1 MYTRAFKTFVSLS
14 ASEIESKLKEAFLND
29 DCETVLKLYDECTAR
44 VAKRMEQK
52 KKLYLQLVSNFRAT
66 STLYADTL
74 QMFPAFK
81 QTPAHKQFLEANPDS
96 VRSEILKLSFA
107 FDGSTS
113 ADTFATYKAIASC
126 KPNFTPSPTPTPIIS
141 MPTPTLS
148 PSKEEEK
155 SNKKVTKVRKIPSRK
170 PKTKTPAKGLADA
183 VMDFNEHR
191 AEVERLANEME
202 DLKEKASEDDD
213 EMIATLTKE
222 ITKIVD
228 EESKKSEEC
237 YLNNG
242 NITSTLENIYHIM
255 ETNKVSTAELVQF
268 LMTKGA

>member
-81 QTPAHKQFLEANPDS
+81 QTPAHKQFIEANPDS
-96 VRSEILKLSFA
+96 VRSEIFKLSFA
-107 FDGSTS
+107 FDSSTS

-126 KPNFTPSPTPTPIIS
+126 KPNFTPSPTPIVP
-141 MPTPTLS
+141 MPTPTPS
-148 PSKEEEK
+148 PAKEEQG
-155 SNKKVTKVRKIPSRK
+155 NKKETKVRKTPLRK
-170 PKTKTPAKGLADA
+170 PKTKTPAKDLAEA
-183 VMDFNEHR
+183 VMNFNEHR

-202 DLKEKASEDDD
+202 DMKEKASEDDD

-228 EESKKSEEC
+228 EESKKSEEH

>member
-96 VRSEILKLSFA
+96 VRSEIFKLSFA

-126 KPNFTPSPTPTPIIS
+126 KPNFTPSPTPTPIVPL
-141 MPTPTLS
+141 PTPS
-148 PSKEEEK
+148 PVKEEQG
-155 SNKKVTKVRKIPSRK
+155 NKKVTKVRNAPVRK
-170 PKTKTPAKGLADA
+170 PKTKTPAKDLAEA
-183 VMDFNEHR
+183 VMDFNKHR

-202 DLKEKASEDDD
+202 DVKEKASEDDD

-228 EESKKSEEC
+228 EESKKTEEC

-242 NITSTLENIYHIM
+242 NITSTLENIYNMM
-255 ETNKVSTAELVQF
+255 ETNKISTAELVQF